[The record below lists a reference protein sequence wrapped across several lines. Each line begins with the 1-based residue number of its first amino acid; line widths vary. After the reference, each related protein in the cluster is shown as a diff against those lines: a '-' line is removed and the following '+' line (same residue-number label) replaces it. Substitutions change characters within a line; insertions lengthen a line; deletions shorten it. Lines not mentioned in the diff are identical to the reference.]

1 MRRVLFE
8 LSLLLFLVGAGN
20 PPPSE
25 AQVRK
30 ALFPLEK
37 ANVQALKAMGPGVLP
52 HLVKFYRAASDDER
66 ATVAWVFYSLGW
78 KSAEAKA
85 ALMKDIAT
93 QNPKLRV
100 QVQWALGRVSD
111 DRDVV
116 ETLAGIMRNDSN
128 PYFRDKA
135 ACALAYDQIHLTEKQ
150 KFALYS
156 KLIDGLGDPKPDVR
170 AISIQALRIHTGQ
183 DKGFAP
189 NAPPDAR
196 ARAVNAWKQWLEE
209 YRRNL

>member
-1 MRRVLFE
+1 MRRVLFA

-20 PPPSE
+20 PPPTE

-37 ANVQALKAMGPGVLP
+37 ANVPELKAMGPGVLP
-52 HLVKFYRAASDDER
+52 HLVKFYRAASEDDR
-66 ATVAWVFYSLGW
+66 ATIAWVFYSLGW

-189 NAPPDAR
+189 NAPAEAR

>member
-1 MRRVLFE
+1 MHHIRFV
-8 LSLLLFLVGAGN
+8 LSLVLLLAVASAA
-20 PPPSE
+20 PPSE

-30 ALFPLEK
+30 ALYPLEK
-37 ANVQALKAMGPGVLP
+37 ADVAALKALGPGVIP
-52 HLVKFYRAASDDER
+52 HLVKIYRAASDDER

-78 KSAEAKA
+78 KSPEAKA
-85 ALMKDIAT
+85 ALMKDVGT
-93 QNPKLRV
+93 KNPKLRV

-156 KLIDGLGDPKPDVR
+156 KLID
-170 AISIQALRIHTGQ
+170 
-183 DKGFAP
+183 
-189 NAPPDAR
+189 
-196 ARAVNAWKQWLEE
+196 
-209 YRRNL
+209 

>member
-1 MRRVLFE
+1 MLLA
-8 LSLLLFLVGAGN
+8 LSLLLLLAGASAT
-20 PPPSE
+20 PPTE

-30 ALFPLEK
+30 ALYPLEK
-37 ANVQALKAMGPGVLP
+37 ANVPALKAMGPGVIP
-52 HLVKFYRAASDDER
+52 HLVKIYRAASEDER

-85 ALMKDIAT
+85 ALMKDIGT
-93 QNPKLRV
+93 QNPKLRP

-111 DRDVV
+111 DADVV
-116 ETLAGIMRNDSN
+116 ETLAAIMRNDSN
-128 PYFRDKA
+128 PFFRDKA

-156 KLIDGLGDPKPDVR
+156 KLIDGLGDAKPDVR

-189 NAPPDAR
+189 NAPPEAR
-196 ARAVNAWKQWLEE
+196 ARAVNAWKRWLEE